1 MKYRLLFFCS
11 LWLLVF
17 THSLSAQQLATP
29 YELGNGNQSTTYE
42 ACINWYRQLDRSY
55 PSVRMD
61 SVGLTDIGRPLHL
74 VMLDADAEFAPE
86 KARKRGKN
94 IVFIINGIHPGEPE
108 GIDASMRLAREL
120 VADPV
125 KKNWLKN
132 TIVLIIP
139 VFNVDGS
146 MRRNSHSRANQNGP
160 EAYGFRANSR
170 NLDLNRDFIK
180 LDSRNTQSLVAAI
193 RRWNPDLLLDTHTT
207 NGADYQ
213 HVMTLI
219 ESQVDKMQPEVGN
232 WMKQNFTPR
241 LYDRMERAGFPM
253 CPYVNTE
260 SELPDSG
267 ILGFL
272 ETPRYSTGYAALFHT
287 ASYVLETHMLK
298 PYDQRVAATYA
309 LLTICLAEIQ
319 TQGQSLQQARLRAA
333 SQTAAASALPI
344 NWKLNKQQFELIPF
358 LGYAATYK
366 NSEVHQNQRLQYDRN
381 QPWSKKI
388 PFYNHYISIDSVAKP
403 KAYVISQAWR
413 EVIERLE
420 INRIPFTRLATDT
433 VLELNFY
440 LITDYQTSRRPYE
453 GHYLHHSTQIR
464 QLQAVHQYRQGDI
477 VVFTG
482 QGHDRFIIET
492 LEPRAVD
499 SYFNWGFFD
508 GILQQK
514 EYFSAYVYE
523 DTAAELLRSN
533 PDLKQRF
540 DSWKSSQEREPSP
553 AAQLDWIYRNSPNFE
568 GTAQL
573 YPVGMLH

>member
-1 MKYRLLFFCS
+1 MKQRFSFVCVLLISCVYT
-11 LWLLVF
+11 L
-17 THSLSAQQLATP
+17 TAQNLATP

-42 ACINWYRQLDRSY
+42 ACIDWYRQLDRSY
-55 PSVRMD
+55 PTVRMD
-61 SVGLTDIGRPLHL
+61 SIGLTDIGRPLHL
-74 VMLDADAEFAPE
+74 VVLDADAEFSVD
-86 KARKRGKN
+86 KARKRDKN

-108 GIDASMRLAREL
+108 GIDASMQLAREL
-120 VADPV
+120 VTDPV
-125 KKNWLKN
+125 KKAWLKN

-146 MRRNSHSRANQNGP
+146 LRRNSHSRANQNGP

-180 LDSRNTQSLVAAI
+180 LDSRNAQSLVSAL
-193 RRWNPDLLLDTHTT
+193 RYWNPDLLLDTHTT

-219 ESQVDKMQPEVGN
+219 ESQVDKMQPDVGH

-241 LYDRMERAGFPM
+241 LYDRLERAGFPM

-267 ILGFL
+267 IIGFL

-298 PYDQRVAATYA
+298 AYDQRVAATYA

-319 TQGQSLQQARLRAA
+319 SQGMGLQQVRQRAA
-333 SQTAAASALPI
+333 SQTAAANKMPL
-344 NWKLNKQQFELIPF
+344 NWKLDKQQFETIPF
-358 LGYAATYK
+358 RGYTASFK
-366 NSEVHQNQRLQYDRN
+366 SSEVHQNQRLYYDRS
-381 QPWSKKI
+381 QPWTRNI
-388 PFYNHYISIDSVAKP
+388 PFYNHYLGTDSVIKP
-403 KAYVISQAWR
+403 RAYVIPQAWQ
-413 EVIERLE
+413 EVITRLE
-420 INRIPFTRLATDT
+420 INRIPFTRLAADT
-433 VLELNFY
+433 VLELDFY

-453 GHYLHHSTQIR
+453 GHYLHYGTQTR
-464 QLQAVHQYRQGDI
+464 QLRAVHQYRKGDI
-477 VVFTG
+477 IVYTG
-482 QGHDRFIIET
+482 QGHDRFIVET

-523 DTAAELLRSN
+523 DTAAELLRTN
-533 PDLKQRF
+533 PELKQRF
-540 DSWKSSQEREPSP
+540 EAWKNGQEKAPG
-553 AAQLDWIYRNSPNFE
+553 AGAQLDWIYRNSPNFE

-573 YPVGMLH
+573 YPVGMLR

>member
-1 MKYRLLFFCS
+1 MIKQLFLVSFS
-11 LWLLVF
+11 LITAFSVLV
-17 THSLSAQQLATP
+17 SAQNLATP
-29 YELGNGNQSTTYE
+29 YEKGNGNQSTTYE
-42 ACINWYRQLDRSY
+42 ECIDWYQQLDRAHKT
-55 PSVRMD
+55 VRMD

-74 VMLDADAEFAPE
+74 VILDADAEFSPSQ
-86 KARKRGKN
+86 ARKRNKN

-120 VADPV
+120 VSDPL
-125 KKNWLKN
+125 KKTWLKN
-132 TIVLIIP
+132 TIVLIVP

-180 LDSRNTQSLVAAI
+180 LDSRNTQSLVGAM
-193 RRWNPDLLLDTHTT
+193 RYWNPDLLLDTHTT

-219 ESQVDKMQPEVGN
+219 ESQVDKMQPQVGQ

-267 ILGFL
+267 IIGFL

-298 PYDQRVAATYA
+298 AYDQRVAATHA
-309 LLTICLAEIQ
+309 LLTICLAEMQ
-319 TQGQSLQQARLRAA
+319 SQGSALLQARQRAA
-333 SQTAAASALPI
+333 TQTAAAVLMPL
-344 NWKLNKQQFELIPF
+344 NWKLNKQEFDLIPF
-358 LGYAATYK
+358 RGYAATYK
-366 NSEVHQNQRLQYDRN
+366 KSDVHENQRLFYDRN
-381 QPWSKKI
+381 QPWSKNL
-388 PFYNHYISIDSVAKP
+388 PFYNHYKGIDSVAKP
-403 KAYVISQAWR
+403 KAYVIPHAWR
-413 EVIERLE
+413 EVIERLK
-420 INRIPFTRLATDT
+420 INQIPFTVLPADT
-433 VLELNFY
+433 LLELEFY
-440 LITDYQTSRRPYE
+440 LIADYQTSRRPYE
-453 GHYLHHSTQIR
+453 GHYLHYGTQTRTIKA
-464 QLQAVHQYRQGDI
+464 LHQYRKGDI
-477 VVFTG
+477 VIYTG
-482 QGHDRFIIET
+482 QAYDRFVIET
-492 LEPRAVD
+492 LEPKAVD
-499 SYFNWGFFD
+499 SYFNWGYFD

-523 DTAAELLRSN
+523 DTAAELLKN
-533 PDLKQRF
+533 DPDLRQRF
-540 DSWKSSQEREPSP
+540 EAWKKEQEKTASP
-553 AAQLDWIYRNSPNFE
+553 GSQLDWIYRNSPNFE

-573 YPVGMLH
+573 YPVGMLR